1 MSNMSQ
7 MMEMQAVPLQRTPGV
22 SVVKT
27 TFNYLLSNILN
38 GTWKHGDK
46 IPSENEL
53 RATLNVSRHTIRQAI
68 ANLNML
74 GILESRQ
81 GDGNYV
87 QQVGI
92 GLYADF
98 LLPHLIFNKNNV
110 SQLVEFREAVEVEA
124 AYYAALRATEEDLK
138 QIEEK
143 FKICEENRHDTENYP
158 SYDMDFHT
166 AIALASKNELLHQS
180 LSVIEKHCFDAIKGY
195 FDSSLAEQG
204 VGAHQKIYEAI
215 VNRDADSAKAHMM
228 QHMQNIF
235 IKLND

>member
-1 MSNMSQ
+1 MYDMHET
-7 MMEMQAVPLQRTPGV
+7 MENQAVSQQHTPRV

-27 TFNYLLSNILN
+27 TFDYLLSNILN
-38 GTWKHGDK
+38 GTWKPGDK

-53 RATLNVSRHTIRQAI
+53 RITLNVSRHTIRQAI
-68 ANLNML
+68 ANLSML
-74 GILESRQ
+74 GILETKQ

-110 SQLVEFREAVEVEA
+110 SQLFEFREAVEVEA
-124 AYYAALRATEEDLK
+124 AYYAALRATDEDIR

-143 FKICEENRHDTENYP
+143 FRICEENRHDTENYP
-158 SYDMDFHT
+158 SYDMAFHT
-166 AIALASKNELLHQS
+166 AIALASKNDLLRQS
-180 LSVIEKHCFDAIKGY
+180 LSVIEKHCFDAIVDY

-204 VGAHQKIYEAI
+204 SGAHQKIFEAI
-215 VNRDADSAKAHMM
+215 VKRDADAAKAHMM
-228 QHMQNIF
+228 QHMQYIF
-235 IKLND
+235 TKLNK